1 MREVD
6 VVSSAEALVAMRSCQ
21 YRDEMAGDIVFAAGE
36 AAAK

>member
-6 VVSSAEALVAMRSCQ
+6 AVSSAEALVAMRPCQ
-21 YRDEMAGDIVFAAGE
+21 YRGEMAGDIVFAAGE